1 MAIFQPCGLD
11 WRGLVSDN
19 LDGNSLDGGVL
30 KGDDLD
36 GGSLDCFVLNGPDLD
51 GGGGT
56 VGGDS
61 WPGGF
66 CHYEISWISF
76 INFYLNP

>member
-11 WRGLVSDN
+11 CRALDSDN

-36 GGSLDCFVLNGPDLD
+36 GGGLDCFVLNGPNLD

-56 VGGDS
+56 FGGDS

-66 CHYEISWISF
+66 RHYEISWISF
-76 INFYLNP
+76 INFYFNP